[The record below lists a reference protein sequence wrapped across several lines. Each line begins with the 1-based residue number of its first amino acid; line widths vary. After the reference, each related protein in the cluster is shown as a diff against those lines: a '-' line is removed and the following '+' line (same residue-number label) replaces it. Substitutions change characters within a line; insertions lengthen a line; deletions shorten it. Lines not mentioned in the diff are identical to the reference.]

1 MPCDSLFID
10 FLGVNHCISFDTVRV
25 VLDSSF
31 TPQVLRDSQAFYSW
45 AFMAIVAIIG
55 LGSGILAFVLNKLWD
70 KKVDIAVD
78 KLKQDFAQVADE
90 KAMNAAGMAAK
101 KVKDELEKTIIEQR
115 QNTSAIKKE
124 SLNLWKEH
132 ILDLYIAAHREKNPL
147 DSLQKLCS
155 LMMKLSSRFEQDLV
169 GLIIDN
175 LLPELERRLNELG
188 MADNFDKF
196 LEAVRQ
202 NLMMVKASLVN
213 NDCDK
218 NSKSIAIK
226 GIDKIDKIISIKID
240 EYYHV
245 KNGEVSGNRNRL
257 QVRENR
263 L

>member
-1 MPCDSLFID
+1 MSCDSLFID

-90 KAMNAAGMAAK
+90 KAMKAAGMAAK

-257 QVRENR
+257 QVRENQ